1 MNITRLLQS
10 LVAVALFMVVA
21 WVIAGALGYHFALWT
36 SLAISLGLT
45 LALNLVT
52 GSIPMGQRRTT
63 E

>member
-1 MNITRLLQS
+1 MKMTRLLQS
-10 LVAVALFMVVA
+10 LIAVALFMVVA

-52 GSIPMGQRRTT
+52 GSFHARQRT
-63 E
+63 